1 MFSIWFVC
9 VCFYSD
15 FVPVKYHQVAVLGRE
30 LEETEWP
37 PKDIRSEPRKT
48 KDNTKLQEKKT
59 ADQLKENKRRE
70 APTTDNESTRDQKK
84 QRPKPIKP
92 LSPEHPILSVL
103 VGRTDVKFEFAMYS
117 KGKVDDDQPSNAPRP
132 PDQPSNAPRPPDQP
146 SNAPRPPDQPSN
158 VPRPPVAGS
167 GKQPG
172 ASPVGSRDEAAA
184 HVQTEVFIEHAPAE
198 LKGSE
203 TKM

>member
-1 MFSIWFVC
+1 M
-9 VCFYSD
+9 
-15 FVPVKYHQVAVLGRE
+15 AVLGRE

-59 ADQLKENKRRE
+59 ADQQKENKRRE

-84 QRPKPIKP
+84 QRRKSIKP

-158 VPRPPVAGS
+158 APRPPDQPSNVPRLPVAGS

-172 ASPVGSRDEAAA
+172 ASPEGSRDESSA

-198 LKGSE
+198 HKGSE